1 MIATPHDADA
11 LTLTLTLPAATAD
24 LLADR
29 AQQDGVAVVA
39 LATTLLCAALVR
51 CEGPALAGRVMLR
64 AELAA
69 LTTADAERDS
79 RQLRTAL
86 AEARRVVAVIA
97 DALEGLARQ

>member
-11 LTLTLTLPAATAD
+11 LMTLTLPAATAD

-29 AQQDGVAVVA
+29 AQQDGVTVAQLAVA
-39 LATTLLCAALVR
+39 LLSAALVR
-51 CEGPALAGRVMLR
+51 GEGPALAGRVMQR

-69 LTTADAERDS
+69 LATADVERDNL
-79 RQLRTAL
+79 QLRTAL

-97 DALEGLARQ
+97 DALEKLARQ

>member
-1 MIATPHDADA
+1 MIATPHADA
-11 LTLTLTLPAATAD
+11 LTLTLTLPAATAE

-39 LATTLLCAALVR
+39 LAQALLSAALVR
-51 CEGPALAGRVMLR
+51 GEGPALAGRVMLR

-69 LTTADAERDS
+69 LTTADAAHDN

-97 DALEGLARQ
+97 DALEKLARQ

>member
-1 MIATPHDADA
+1 MTDAADA
-11 LTLTLTLPAATAD
+11 LTLTLTLPAATAE

-29 AQQDGVAVVA
+29 AQQDGVTVA
-39 LATTLLCAALVR
+39 QLATTLLCAALVR
-51 CEGPALAGRVMLR
+51 AEGPALAGRVMLR

-69 LTTADAERDS
+69 LATADAEREC

-97 DALEGLARQ
+97 DALEKLARQ